1 MYQGFFHFTEM
12 PFSLTPNTDFFCAL
26 APHNEALKVILSALS
41 MSEGFIKVTGEVGTG
56 KTLLCRKL
64 INHLSDK
71 FVACYLPN
79 PYLSPDELRLA
90 FAKELGIDVDT
101 TGDIRGLHSAIEAKL
116 LTLKKEGRQAVLIID
131 EAQSLSWDA
140 LEMLRLFSNLETE
153 KSKLLQIVLFGQPE
167 LDDNLNNPKVRQI
180 RQRISFSYRLRT
192 MTSAEVDYYIGH
204 RLTTAG
210 GSEHLISKGLRAF
223 VALAS
228 SANFDLVSAFNRRN
242 VSEILGDVAG
252 GRPCVQSSAA
262 SPSSRS
268 ALPTGNLTRR
278 ERCPLLLNTT
288 HCSEP
293 NETVTKGLSNFRESI

>member
-1 MYQGFFHFTEM
+1 MYQGFYHFTEM

-79 PYLSPDELRLA
+79 PYLSPDELRIA
-90 FAKELGIDVDT
+90 FANELGVD
-101 TGDIRGLHSAIEAKL
+101 ICKNEASQGLHSAIESRL
-116 LTLKKEGRQAVLIID
+116 LALKQEGRQAVLIID

-167 LDDNLNNPKVRQI
+167 LDANLSNPKVRQI
-180 RQRISFSYRLRT
+180 RQRISFSYTLRK
-192 MTSAEVDYYIGH
+192 MPSAEEDYYIGH

-210 GSEHLISKGLRAF
+210 GSEQLISKGLRAF
-223 VALAS
+223 IALVTRGTPR
-228 SANFDLVSAFNRRN
+228 LVNI
-242 VSEILGDVAG
+242 VCHKILLRAYGQG
-252 GRPCVQSSAA
+252 KSAA
-262 SPSSRS
+262 TWQHTINAVFDTDDCKRRLVPRQSIVIFSIAAVAVAS
-268 ALPTGNLTRR
+268 ALYLYGAQ
-278 ERCPLLLNTT
+278 
-288 HCSEP
+288 
-293 NETVTKGLSNFRESI
+293 GL

>member
-1 MYQGFFHFTEM
+1 MYQGFYHFTEM

-79 PYLSPDELRLA
+79 PYLSPDELRIA
-90 FAKELGIDVDT
+90 FANELGID
-101 TGDIRGLHSAIEAKL
+101 ISKNEASQGLHSAIESRL
-116 LTLKKEGRQAVLIID
+116 LALKQEGRQAVLIID

-167 LDDNLNNPKVRQI
+167 LDANLSNPKVRQI
-180 RQRISFSYRLRT
+180 RQRISFSYTLRT

-210 GSEHLISKGLRAF
+210 GSEQLISKGLRAF
-223 VALAS
+223 IALVTRGTPRLVNIVCHKILLRAYGQGKSTATWQHTINAVFDTDDCKRRLVPRQSIVILSIAAVA
-228 SANFDLVSAFNRRN
+228 
-242 VSEILGDVAG
+242 VA
-252 GRPCVQSSAA
+252 
-262 SPSSRS
+262 S
-268 ALPTGNLTRR
+268 ALHLFGAP
-278 ERCPLLLNTT
+278 
-288 HCSEP
+288 
-293 NETVTKGLSNFRESI
+293 GL

>member
-1 MYQGFFHFTEM
+1 MYQGFYHFTEM

-79 PYLSPDELRLA
+79 PYLTPDELRIA
-90 FAKELGIDVDT
+90 FANELGIDTDKETVPQQ
-101 TGDIRGLHSAIEAKL
+101 GLHNAIENKL

-167 LDDNLNNPKVRQI
+167 LDNNLSNPKVRQI
-180 RQRISFSYRLRT
+180 RQRISFSYTLRN

-210 GSEHLISKGLRAF
+210 GSEQLISKGLRAF
-223 VALAS
+223 IALVTRGTPRLVNIVCHKILLRAYGQGKE
-228 SANFDLVSAFNRRN
+228 SANWQHTVNAVFDTDDCKRRLVPRQSI
-242 VSEILGDVAG
+242 VILSIAVLAVASVLHFYG
-252 GRPCVQSSAA
+252 
-262 SPSSRS
+262 SP
-268 ALPTGNLTRR
+268 
-278 ERCPLLLNTT
+278 
-288 HCSEP
+288 
-293 NETVTKGLSNFRESI
+293 GL

>member
-1 MYQGFFHFTEM
+1 MYQGFYHFTEM

-79 PYLSPDELRLA
+79 PYLSPDELRIA
-90 FAKELGIDVDT
+90 FANELGID
-101 TGDIRGLHSAIEAKL
+101 ISKNEASQGLHSAIESRL
-116 LTLKKEGRQAVLIID
+116 LALKQEGRQAVLIID

-167 LDDNLNNPKVRQI
+167 LDANLSNPKVRQI
-180 RQRISFSYRLRT
+180 RQRISFSYTLRT

-210 GSEHLISKGLRAF
+210 GSEQLISKALRAF
-223 VALAS
+223 IALVTRGTPRLVNIVCHKILLRAYGQGKSTATWQHTINAVFDTDDCKRRLVPRQSIVILSIAAVA
-228 SANFDLVSAFNRRN
+228 
-242 VSEILGDVAG
+242 VA
-252 GRPCVQSSAA
+252 
-262 SPSSRS
+262 S
-268 ALPTGNLTRR
+268 ALHLYGAP
-278 ERCPLLLNTT
+278 
-288 HCSEP
+288 
-293 NETVTKGLSNFRESI
+293 GL

>member
-1 MYQGFFHFTEM
+1 M
-12 PFSLTPNTDFFCAL
+12 PFSLTPNTEFFCAL

-79 PYLSPDELRLA
+79 PYLSPDELRIA
-90 FAKELGIDVDT
+90 FANELGIDTEEDEASQ
-101 TGDIRGLHSAIEAKL
+101 GLHSAIEYKL
-116 LTLKKEGRQAVLIID
+116 LSLKKEGRQAVLIID

-167 LDDNLNNPKVRQI
+167 LDENLSNAKVRQI
-180 RQRISFSYRLRT
+180 RQRISFSYTLRT

-204 RLTTAG
+204 RLATAG
-210 GSEHLISKGLRAF
+210 GSGQLISSSLRAF
-223 VALAS
+223 IALVTRGTPRLVNIVCHKILLRAYGQGKE
-228 SANFDLVSAFNRRN
+228 SANWQHTINAAFDTDDCKRRLVPRQS
-242 VSEILGDVAG
+242 VVILSIAVVA
-252 GRPCVQSSAA
+252 VA
-262 SPSSRS
+262 S
-268 ALPTGNLTRR
+268 ALHFYGAPNL
-278 ERCPLLLNTT
+278 
-288 HCSEP
+288 
-293 NETVTKGLSNFRESI
+293 

>member
-1 MYQGFFHFTEM
+1 MYQGFYHFTEM

-79 PYLSPDELRLA
+79 PYLTPDELRIA
-90 FAKELGIDVDT
+90 FANELGIDISNDVAAQ
-101 TGDIRGLHSAIEAKL
+101 GLHSAIETKL
-116 LTLKKEGRQAVLIID
+116 LALKKEGRQAVLIID

-167 LDDNLNNPKVRQI
+167 LDANLSNPKVRQI
-180 RQRISFSYRLRT
+180 RQRISFSYTLRT
-192 MTSAEVDYYIGH
+192 MTSAEVYYYIWH

-210 GSEHLISKGLRAF
+210 GSEQLIPKGLRAF
-223 VALAS
+223 IALVTRGTPR
-228 SANFDLVSAFNRRN
+228 LVNI
-242 VSEILGDVAG
+242 VCHKILLRAYGQG
-252 GRPCVQSSAA
+252 KSAA
-262 SPSSRS
+262 SWQHTINAVFDTDDCKRRLVPRQSIVILSIAAVAVAS
-268 ALPTGNLTRR
+268 ALHLYGAP
-278 ERCPLLLNTT
+278 
-288 HCSEP
+288 
-293 NETVTKGLSNFRESI
+293 GL

>member
-1 MYQGFFHFTEM
+1 M
-12 PFSLTPNTDFFCAL
+12 PFLLTPNTDFFCAL

-79 PYLSPDELRLA
+79 PYLTPDELRIA
-90 FAKELGIDVDT
+90 FANELGIDISNDVAAQ
-101 TGDIRGLHSAIEAKL
+101 GLHSAIETKL
-116 LTLKKEGRQAVLIID
+116 LALKKEGRQAVLIID

-167 LDDNLNNPKVRQI
+167 LDANLSNPKVRQI
-180 RQRISFSYRLRT
+180 RQRISFSYTLRT

-210 GSEHLISKGLRAF
+210 GSEQLIPKGLRAF
-223 VALAS
+223 IALVTRGTPR
-228 SANFDLVSAFNRRN
+228 LVNI
-242 VSEILGDVAG
+242 VCHKILLRAYGQG
-252 GRPCVQSSAA
+252 KSAA
-262 SPSSRS
+262 SWQHTINAVFDTDDCKRRLVPRQSIVILSIAAVAVAS
-268 ALPTGNLTRR
+268 ALHLYGAP
-278 ERCPLLLNTT
+278 
-288 HCSEP
+288 
-293 NETVTKGLSNFRESI
+293 GL

>member
-1 MYQGFFHFTEM
+1 MYQGFYHFTEM

-41 MSEGFIKVTGEVGTG
+41 MSEGFIKITGEVGTG

-79 PYLSPDELRLA
+79 PYLSPDELRIA
-90 FAKELGIDVDT
+90 FANELGID
-101 TGDIRGLHSAIEAKL
+101 ISKNEASQGLHSAIESRL
-116 LTLKKEGRQAVLIID
+116 LALKQEGRQAVLIID

-167 LDDNLNNPKVRQI
+167 LDANLSNPKVRQI
-180 RQRISFSYRLRT
+180 RQRISFSYTLRN

-210 GSEHLISKGLRAF
+210 GSEQLISKGLRAF
-223 VALAS
+223 IALVTRGTPRLVNIVCHKILLRAYGQGKSTATWQHTINAVFDTDDCKRRLVPRQSIVILSIAAVA
-228 SANFDLVSAFNRRN
+228 
-242 VSEILGDVAG
+242 VA
-252 GRPCVQSSAA
+252 
-262 SPSSRS
+262 S
-268 ALPTGNLTRR
+268 ALHLYGAP
-278 ERCPLLLNTT
+278 
-288 HCSEP
+288 
-293 NETVTKGLSNFRESI
+293 GL

>member
-1 MYQGFFHFTEM
+1 MYQGFYHFTEM

-41 MSEGFIKVTGEVGTG
+41 MSEGFIKVTGEIGTG

-79 PYLSPDELRLA
+79 PYLSPDELRIA
-90 FAKELGIDVDT
+90 FANELGIDVSKNEASQ
-101 TGDIRGLHSAIEAKL
+101 GLHSAIESTL
-116 LTLKKEGRQAVLIID
+116 LALKQEGRQAVLIID

-167 LDDNLNNPKVRQI
+167 LDVNLSNPKVRQI
-180 RQRISFSYRLRT
+180 RQRISFSYTLRT

-210 GSEHLISKGLRAF
+210 GSEQLISKGLRAF
-223 VALAS
+223 IALVTRGTPRLVNIVCHKILLRAYGQGKS
-228 SANFDLVSAFNRRN
+228 SANWQHTINAVFDTDDCKRQLIPRQSIVIAS
-242 VSEILGDVAG
+242 VAVIAVASVLHLY
-252 GRPCVQSSAA
+252 RAA
-262 SPSSRS
+262 
-268 ALPTGNLTRR
+268 
-278 ERCPLLLNTT
+278 
-288 HCSEP
+288 
-293 NETVTKGLSNFRESI
+293 GL

>member
-1 MYQGFFHFTEM
+1 M

-79 PYLSPDELRLA
+79 PYLSPDELRIA
-90 FAKELGIDVDT
+90 FANELGIDMSKNEASQ
-101 TGDIRGLHSAIEAKL
+101 GLHSAIESRL
-116 LTLKKEGRQAVLIID
+116 LALKQEGRQAVLIID

-167 LDDNLNNPKVRQI
+167 LDANLSNPKVRQI
-180 RQRISFSYRLRT
+180 RQRISFSYTLRN

-210 GSEHLISKGLRAF
+210 GSEQLISKGLRAF
-223 VALAS
+223 IALVTRGTPRLVNIVCHKILLRAYGQGKSTATWQHTINAVFDTDDCKRRLVPRQSIVILSIAAVA
-228 SANFDLVSAFNRRN
+228 
-242 VSEILGDVAG
+242 VA
-252 GRPCVQSSAA
+252 
-262 SPSSRS
+262 S
-268 ALPTGNLTRR
+268 ALHLYGAP
-278 ERCPLLLNTT
+278 
-288 HCSEP
+288 
-293 NETVTKGLSNFRESI
+293 GL

>member
-1 MYQGFFHFTEM
+1 MYQGFYHFTEM

-79 PYLSPDELRLA
+79 PYLTPDELRIA
-90 FAKELGIDVDT
+90 FANELGIDTGKDT
-101 TGDIRGLHSAIEAKL
+101 VPQQGLHNAIENKL

-167 LDDNLNNPKVRQI
+167 LDNNLSNPKVRQI
-180 RQRISFSYRLRT
+180 RQRISFSYTLRT

-223 VALAS
+223 IALVTRGTPRLVNIVCHKILLRAYGQGKE
-228 SANFDLVSAFNRRN
+228 SANWQHTVNAVFDTDDCKRRLVPRQSI
-242 VSEILGDVAG
+242 VILSIAVLAVASVLHFYG
-252 GRPCVQSSAA
+252 AP
-262 SPSSRS
+262 
-268 ALPTGNLTRR
+268 
-278 ERCPLLLNTT
+278 
-288 HCSEP
+288 
-293 NETVTKGLSNFRESI
+293 GL

>member
-1 MYQGFFHFTEM
+1 MYQGFFHFTDM

-71 FVACYLPN
+71 FVACYLPH
-79 PYLSPDELRLA
+79 PYLSPDELRQA
-90 FAKELGIDVDT
+90 FARELGIVTEGNSDNQ
-101 TGDIRGLHSAIEAKL
+101 GLHNAIETKL
-116 LTLKKEGRQAVLIID
+116 LALKKEGRQAVLIID

-167 LDDNLNNPKVRQI
+167 LDDNLANPKVRQI
-180 RQRISFSYRLRT
+180 RQRISFSYTLRT

-210 GSEHLISKGLRAF
+210 GDEQLISRGLRAF
-223 VALAS
+223 IAL
-228 SANFDLVSAFNRRN
+228 
-242 VSEILGDVAG
+242 
-252 GRPCVQSSAA
+252 
-262 SPSSRS
+262 
-268 ALPTGNLTRR
+268 
-278 ERCPLLLNTT
+278 
-288 HCSEP
+288 
-293 NETVTKGLSNFRESI
+293 VTKGTPRLVNIVCHKILLRAYGQGKASATWSHTLSAVFDTHDCKRRLVPRQSLVILSLAVVAVASVLHVYGAGGI

>member
-1 MYQGFFHFTEM
+1 MYQGFYHFTEM

-41 MSEGFIKVTGEVGTG
+41 MSEGFIKITGEVGTG

-79 PYLSPDELRLA
+79 PYLSPDELRIA
-90 FAKELGIDVDT
+90 FANELGIDISKNEVSQ
-101 TGDIRGLHSAIEAKL
+101 GLHSAIESRL
-116 LTLKKEGRQAVLIID
+116 LALKQDGRQAVLIID

-167 LDDNLNNPKVRQI
+167 LDANLANPKVRQI
-180 RQRISFSYRLRT
+180 RQRISFSYTLRN

-210 GSEHLISKGLRAF
+210 GSEQLISKGLRAF
-223 VALAS
+223 IALVTRGTPRLVNIVCHKILLRAYGQGKSTATWQHTINAVFDTDDCKRRLVPRQSIVILSIAAVA
-228 SANFDLVSAFNRRN
+228 
-242 VSEILGDVAG
+242 VA
-252 GRPCVQSSAA
+252 
-262 SPSSRS
+262 S
-268 ALPTGNLTRR
+268 ALHLYGAP
-278 ERCPLLLNTT
+278 
-288 HCSEP
+288 
-293 NETVTKGLSNFRESI
+293 GL

>member
-140 LEMLRLFSNLETE
+140 LEMLRLCSNLETE

-223 VALAS
+223 VALATKGTPRLVNIVS
-228 SANFDLVSAFNRRN
+228 HKILLRAYGQGKASANWAHTVSAVLDTDDCKRRL
-242 VSEILGDVAG
+242 VPRQSIIILSLGVVAALG
-252 GRPCVQSSAA
+252 MLHVYGAA
-262 SPSSRS
+262 S
-268 ALPTGNLTRR
+268 L
-278 ERCPLLLNTT
+278 
-288 HCSEP
+288 
-293 NETVTKGLSNFRESI
+293 

>member
-1 MYQGFFHFTEM
+1 M

-26 APHNEALKVILSALS
+26 APHNDALKVILSALS

-90 FAKELGIDVDT
+90 FAKEL
-101 TGDIRGLHSAIEAKL
+101 DIELNRDSGSQGLHSAIEAKL
-116 LTLKKEGRQAVLIID
+116 LSLKKEGRQAVLIID

-167 LDDNLNNPKVRQI
+167 LDANLANPKVRQI
-180 RQRISFSYRLRT
+180 RQRISFSYTLRT

-210 GSEHLISKGLRAF
+210 GSEQLISKGLRSF
-223 VALAS
+223 IAL
-228 SANFDLVSAFNRRN
+228 
-242 VSEILGDVAG
+242 
-252 GRPCVQSSAA
+252 
-262 SPSSRS
+262 
-268 ALPTGNLTRR
+268 
-278 ERCPLLLNTT
+278 
-288 HCSEP
+288 
-293 NETVTKGLSNFRESI
+293 VTKGTPRLVNIVCHKILLRAYGQGKVAANWSHTLSAVFDTHDCKRRIVPRQSVVLFSLAVMAVASVLHVYGAGGL

>member
-1 MYQGFFHFTEM
+1 MYQGFYHFTEM

-41 MSEGFIKVTGEVGTG
+41 MSEGFIKITGEVGTG

-79 PYLSPDELRLA
+79 PYLSPDELRIA
-90 FAKELGIDVDT
+90 FAKELGIETSNNDAFQ
-101 TGDIRGLHSAIEAKL
+101 GLHSAIESKL
-116 LTLKKEGRQAVLIID
+116 LSLKQEGRQAVLIID

-167 LDDNLNNPKVRQI
+167 LDANLSNPKVRQI
-180 RQRISFSYRLRT
+180 RQRISFSYTLRN

-204 RLTTAG
+204 RLATAG
-210 GSEHLISKGLRAF
+210 GSEQLISRGLRAF
-223 VALAS
+223 IALVTRGTPRLVNIVCHKILLRAYGQGKSAANWQHTINAVFDTDDCKRRLVPRQSIVVLSIAVVALAS
-228 SANFDLVSAFNRRN
+228 ALH
-242 VSEILGDVAG
+242 LYG
-252 GRPCVQSSAA
+252 
-262 SPSSRS
+262 SP
-268 ALPTGNLTRR
+268 
-278 ERCPLLLNTT
+278 
-288 HCSEP
+288 
-293 NETVTKGLSNFRESI
+293 GL

>member
-1 MYQGFFHFTEM
+1 MYQGFYHFTEM

-79 PYLSPDELRLA
+79 PYLTPDELRIA
-90 FAKELGIDVDT
+90 FANELGIDTGKDT
-101 TGDIRGLHSAIEAKL
+101 VPQQGLHSAIENKL

-167 LDDNLNNPKVRQI
+167 LDNNLSNPKVRQI
-180 RQRISFSYRLRT
+180 RQRISFSYTLRN

-210 GSEHLISKGLRAF
+210 GSEQLISKGLRAF
-223 VALAS
+223 IALVTRGTPRLVNIVCHKILLRAYGQGKE
-228 SANFDLVSAFNRRN
+228 SANWQHTVNAVFDTDDCKRRLVPRQSI
-242 VSEILGDVAG
+242 VILSIAVLAVASVLHFYG
-252 GRPCVQSSAA
+252 TP
-262 SPSSRS
+262 
-268 ALPTGNLTRR
+268 
-278 ERCPLLLNTT
+278 
-288 HCSEP
+288 
-293 NETVTKGLSNFRESI
+293 GL

>member
-1 MYQGFFHFTEM
+1 MYQGFYHFTEM

-79 PYLSPDELRLA
+79 PYLTPDELRIA
-90 FAKELGIDVDT
+90 FANELGIDTGKDT
-101 TGDIRGLHSAIEAKL
+101 VPQQGLHNAIENKL

-167 LDDNLNNPKVRQI
+167 LDNNLSNPKVRQI
-180 RQRISFSYRLRT
+180 RQRISFSYTLRT

-210 GSEHLISKGLRAF
+210 GSEQLISKGLRAF
-223 VALAS
+223 IALVTRGTPRLVNIVCHKILLRAYGQGKE
-228 SANFDLVSAFNRRN
+228 SANWQHTVNAVFDTDDCKRRLVPRQSI
-242 VSEILGDVAG
+242 VILSIAVLAVASVLHFYG
-252 GRPCVQSSAA
+252 
-262 SPSSRS
+262 SP
-268 ALPTGNLTRR
+268 
-278 ERCPLLLNTT
+278 
-288 HCSEP
+288 
-293 NETVTKGLSNFRESI
+293 GL

>member
-1 MYQGFFHFTEM
+1 M

-79 PYLSPDELRLA
+79 PYLTPDELRIA
-90 FAKELGIDVDT
+90 FANELGIDTGKDT
-101 TGDIRGLHSAIEAKL
+101 MPQQGLHSAIENKL

-167 LDDNLNNPKVRQI
+167 LDNNLSNPKVRQI
-180 RQRISFSYRLRT
+180 RQRISFSYTLRN

-210 GSEHLISKGLRAF
+210 GSEQLISKGLRAF
-223 VALAS
+223 IALVTRGTPRLVNIVCHKILLRAYGQGKE
-228 SANFDLVSAFNRRN
+228 SANWQHTVNAVFDTDDCKRRLVPRQSI
-242 VSEILGDVAG
+242 VILSIAVLAVASVLHFYG
-252 GRPCVQSSAA
+252 TP
-262 SPSSRS
+262 
-268 ALPTGNLTRR
+268 
-278 ERCPLLLNTT
+278 
-288 HCSEP
+288 
-293 NETVTKGLSNFRESI
+293 GL

>member
-1 MYQGFFHFTEM
+1 MYQGFYHFTEM

-79 PYLSPDELRLA
+79 PYLSPDELRIA
-90 FAKELGIDVDT
+90 FANELGID
-101 TGDIRGLHSAIEAKL
+101 ISKNEASQGLHSAIESRL
-116 LTLKKEGRQAVLIID
+116 LALKQEGRQAVLIID

-167 LDDNLNNPKVRQI
+167 LDANLSTPKVRQI
-180 RQRISFSYRLRT
+180 RQRISFSYTLRT

-210 GSEHLISKGLRAF
+210 GSEQLISKGLRGF
-223 VALAS
+223 IALVTRGTPR
-228 SANFDLVSAFNRRN
+228 LVNI
-242 VSEILGDVAG
+242 VCHKILLRAYGQG
-252 GRPCVQSSAA
+252 KSAA
-262 SPSSRS
+262 NWKHTINAVFDTDDCKRRLVPRQSIVILSIAAVAVAS
-268 ALPTGNLTRR
+268 ALHLYGAP
-278 ERCPLLLNTT
+278 
-288 HCSEP
+288 
-293 NETVTKGLSNFRESI
+293 GL

>member
-1 MYQGFFHFTEM
+1 M

-79 PYLSPDELRLA
+79 PYLTPDELRIA
-90 FAKELGIDVDT
+90 FANELGIDTVKDT
-101 TGDIRGLHSAIEAKL
+101 VPQQGLHSAIENKL

-167 LDDNLNNPKVRQI
+167 LDNNLSNPKVRQI
-180 RQRISFSYRLRT
+180 RQRISFSYTLRN

-210 GSEHLISKGLRAF
+210 GSEQLISKGLRAF
-223 VALAS
+223 IALVTRGTPRLVNIVCHKILLRAYGQGKE
-228 SANFDLVSAFNRRN
+228 SANWLHTVNAVFDTDDCKRRLVPRQS
-242 VSEILGDVAG
+242 VVILSIAVLAVASVLHFYG
-252 GRPCVQSSAA
+252 TP
-262 SPSSRS
+262 
-268 ALPTGNLTRR
+268 
-278 ERCPLLLNTT
+278 
-288 HCSEP
+288 
-293 NETVTKGLSNFRESI
+293 GL

>member
-1 MYQGFFHFTEM
+1 MYQGFYHFTEM

-79 PYLSPDELRLA
+79 PYLSPDELRIA
-90 FAKELGIDVDT
+90 FANELGID
-101 TGDIRGLHSAIEAKL
+101 ISKNEASQGLHSAIESRL
-116 LTLKKEGRQAVLIID
+116 LALKQEGRQAVLIID

-167 LDDNLNNPKVRQI
+167 LDANLSNPKVRQI
-180 RQRISFSYRLRT
+180 RQRISFSYTLRT

-210 GSEHLISKGLRAF
+210 GSEQLISKGLRGF
-223 VALAS
+223 IALVTRGTPR
-228 SANFDLVSAFNRRN
+228 LVNI
-242 VSEILGDVAG
+242 VCHKILLRAYGQG
-252 GRPCVQSSAA
+252 KSAA
-262 SPSSRS
+262 NWQHTINAVFDTDDCKRRLVPRQSIVILSIAAVAVAS
-268 ALPTGNLTRR
+268 ALYLYGAQ
-278 ERCPLLLNTT
+278 
-288 HCSEP
+288 
-293 NETVTKGLSNFRESI
+293 GL

>member
-1 MYQGFFHFTEM
+1 M

-79 PYLSPDELRLA
+79 PYLTPDELRIA
-90 FAKELGIDVDT
+90 FANELGID
-101 TGDIRGLHSAIEAKL
+101 TGKETVPQQGLHSAIENKL

-167 LDDNLNNPKVRQI
+167 LDNNLSNPKVRQI
-180 RQRISFSYRLRT
+180 RQRISFSYTLRN

-210 GSEHLISKGLRAF
+210 GSEQLISKGLRAF
-223 VALAS
+223 IALVTRGTPRLVNIVCHKILLRAYGQGRE
-228 SANFDLVSAFNRRN
+228 SANWQHTVNAVFDTDDCKRRLVPRQS
-242 VSEILGDVAG
+242 VVILSIAVLTVASVLHFYG
-252 GRPCVQSSAA
+252 A
-262 SPSSRS
+262 PS
-268 ALPTGNLTRR
+268 L
-278 ERCPLLLNTT
+278 
-288 HCSEP
+288 
-293 NETVTKGLSNFRESI
+293 

>member
-1 MYQGFFHFTEM
+1 MYQGFYHLTEM

-79 PYLSPDELRLA
+79 PYLTPDELRIA
-90 FAKELGIDVDT
+90 FANELGIDTGKDT
-101 TGDIRGLHSAIEAKL
+101 VPQQGLHSAIENKL

-167 LDDNLNNPKVRQI
+167 LDNNLSNLKVRQI
-180 RQRISFSYRLRT
+180 RQRISFSYTLRT

-210 GSEHLISKGLRAF
+210 GSEQLIPKGLRAF
-223 VALAS
+223 IAIVTRGTPRLVNIVCHKILLRAYGQGKE
-228 SANFDLVSAFNRRN
+228 SANWLHTVNAVFDTDDCKRRLVPRQS
-242 VSEILGDVAG
+242 VVILSIAVLAVASVLHFYG
-252 GRPCVQSSAA
+252 TP
-262 SPSSRS
+262 
-268 ALPTGNLTRR
+268 
-278 ERCPLLLNTT
+278 
-288 HCSEP
+288 
-293 NETVTKGLSNFRESI
+293 GL

>member
-1 MYQGFFHFTEM
+1 M

-79 PYLSPDELRLA
+79 PYLSPDELRIA
-90 FAKELGIDVDT
+90 FANELGID
-101 TGDIRGLHSAIEAKL
+101 ISKNEASQGLHSAIESRL
-116 LTLKKEGRQAVLIID
+116 LALKQEGRQAVLIID

-167 LDDNLNNPKVRQI
+167 LDANLSNPKVRQI
-180 RQRISFSYRLRT
+180 RQRISFSYTLRT

-210 GSEHLISKGLRAF
+210 GSEQLISKGLRAF
-223 VALAS
+223 IALVTRGTPRLVNIVCHKILLRAYGQGKSTATWQHTINAVFDTDDCKRRLVPRQSIVILSIAAVA
-228 SANFDLVSAFNRRN
+228 
-242 VSEILGDVAG
+242 VA
-252 GRPCVQSSAA
+252 
-262 SPSSRS
+262 S
-268 ALPTGNLTRR
+268 ALHLYGAP
-278 ERCPLLLNTT
+278 
-288 HCSEP
+288 
-293 NETVTKGLSNFRESI
+293 GL

>member
-1 MYQGFFHFTEM
+1 M

-79 PYLSPDELRLA
+79 PYLSPDELRIA
-90 FAKELGIDVDT
+90 FASELGID
-101 TGDIRGLHSAIEAKL
+101 INKNEALQGLHSAIETKL
-116 LTLKKEGRQAVLIID
+116 LALKQEGRQAVLIID

-167 LDDNLNNPKVRQI
+167 LDDNLSNPKVRQI
-180 RQRISFSYRLRT
+180 RQRISFSYTLRT
-192 MTSAEVDYYIGH
+192 MSSAEVEYYIGH

-210 GSEHLISKGLRAF
+210 GSEQLISKGLRTF
-223 VALAS
+223 IALVTRGTPR
-228 SANFDLVSAFNRRN
+228 LVNI
-242 VSEILGDVAG
+242 VCHKILLRAYGQG
-252 GRPCVQSSAA
+252 KSAA
-262 SPSSRS
+262 NWQHTIN
-268 ALPTGNLTRR
+268 AVFDTDDCKRR
-278 ERCPLLLNTT
+278 LIPRQ
-288 HCSEP
+288 SI
-293 NETVTKGLSNFRESI
+293 VILSIAAVAVASVLHLYGAPGS

>member
-1 MYQGFFHFTEM
+1 MYQGFYHFTEM
-12 PFSLTPNTDFFCAL
+12 PFLLPPNTDFFCAL

-79 PYLSPDELRLA
+79 PYLTPDELRIA
-90 FAKELGIDVDT
+90 FANELGIDISNDVAAQ
-101 TGDIRGLHSAIEAKL
+101 GLHSAIETKL
-116 LTLKKEGRQAVLIID
+116 LALKKEGRQAVLIID

-167 LDDNLNNPKVRQI
+167 LDANLSNPKVRQI
-180 RQRISFSYRLRT
+180 RQRISFSYTLRT

-210 GSEHLISKGLRAF
+210 GSEQLIPKGLRAF
-223 VALAS
+223 IALVTRGTPR
-228 SANFDLVSAFNRRN
+228 LVNI
-242 VSEILGDVAG
+242 VCHKILLRAYGQG
-252 GRPCVQSSAA
+252 KSAA
-262 SPSSRS
+262 SWQHTINAVFDTDDCKRRLVPRQSIVILSIAAVAVAS
-268 ALPTGNLTRR
+268 ALHLYGAP
-278 ERCPLLLNTT
+278 
-288 HCSEP
+288 
-293 NETVTKGLSNFRESI
+293 GL

>member
-1 MYQGFFHFTEM
+1 MYQGFYHFTEM

-41 MSEGFIKVTGEVGTG
+41 MSEGFIKITGEVGTG

-79 PYLSPDELRLA
+79 PYLSPDELRIA
-90 FAKELGIDVDT
+90 FANELGIDMSKNEASQ
-101 TGDIRGLHSAIEAKL
+101 GLHSAIESRL
-116 LTLKKEGRQAVLIID
+116 LALKQEGRQAVLIID

-167 LDDNLNNPKVRQI
+167 LDANLSNPKVRQI
-180 RQRISFSYRLRT
+180 RQRISFSYTLRT

-210 GSEHLISKGLRAF
+210 GSEQLISKGLRAF
-223 VALAS
+223 ISLVTRGTPRLVNIVCHKILLRAYGQGKSTATWQHTINAVFDTDDCKRRLVPRQSIVILSIAAVA
-228 SANFDLVSAFNRRN
+228 
-242 VSEILGDVAG
+242 VA
-252 GRPCVQSSAA
+252 
-262 SPSSRS
+262 S
-268 ALPTGNLTRR
+268 ALHLYGTP
-278 ERCPLLLNTT
+278 
-288 HCSEP
+288 
-293 NETVTKGLSNFRESI
+293 GL